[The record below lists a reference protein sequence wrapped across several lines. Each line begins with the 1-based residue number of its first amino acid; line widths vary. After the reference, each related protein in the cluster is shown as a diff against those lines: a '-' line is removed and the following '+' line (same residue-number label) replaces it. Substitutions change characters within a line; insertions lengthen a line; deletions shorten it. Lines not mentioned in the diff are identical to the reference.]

1 MHGRNLEPKKKNQSL
16 AVLKKQII
24 GSVTKKINFNNII
37 FAYEPVWSIGTG
49 LVPSPEY
56 LEKTFLFLNSYLKN
70 NFKIKS
76 PKILYGGSVNPANI
90 KGLRSIKAC
99 SGYLVGGA
107 SLKAKNFI
115 EIIKNYYN

>member
-1 MHGRNLEPKKKNQSL
+1 
-16 AVLKKQII
+16 
-24 GSVTKKINFNNII
+24 
-37 FAYEPVWSIGTG
+37 
-49 LVPSPEY
+49 
-56 LEKTFLFLNSYLKN
+56 
-70 NFKIKS
+70 
-76 PKILYGGSVNPANI
+76 VNPANI